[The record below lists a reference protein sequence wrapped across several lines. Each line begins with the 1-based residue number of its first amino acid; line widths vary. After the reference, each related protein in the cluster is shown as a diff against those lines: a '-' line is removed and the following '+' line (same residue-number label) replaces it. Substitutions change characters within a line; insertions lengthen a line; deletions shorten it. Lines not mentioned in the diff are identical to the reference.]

1 LSRRWLIDDGSVG
14 QRSRSRGSPVPLRQ
28 RPESISKDLKSNEI
42 HSDNH
47 VRRSTAVRVS
57 VRAVL
62 SDVPDGLTRRGVERL
77 TPGKPPNPTKRREIT
92 FTYGSVDL
100 ACVAAN
106 PSGNGGAGS
115 FARLPRVGD
124 LLDDGDHSVHDAPA
138 RTSERWPRYVGA
150 RLRIMIGG
158 GFCTNRPGSLRASVV
173 AARRCRPDVFCQM
186 AALRRTGDSGASAR
200 PAGSELGGAL
210 ACAMS
215 TTTVSVRICSY
226 C

>member
-1 LSRRWLIDDGSVG
+1 LRRRWMKDDGSVG

-28 RPESISKDLKSNEI
+28 RPEHISKELKSNEI

-62 SDVPDGLTRRGVERL
+62 SDVPDGVTRRGVERL

-124 LLDDGDHSVHDAPA
+124 LWTTAIT
-138 RTSERWPRYVGA
+138 RCTMPRQE
-150 RLRIMIGG
+150 L
-158 GFCTNRPGSLRASVV
+158 
-173 AARRCRPDVFCQM
+173 
-186 AALRRTGDSGASAR
+186 ASAGR
-200 PAGSELGGAL
+200 G
-210 ACAMS
+210 
-215 TTTVSVRICSY
+215 TSVRAFG
-226 C
+226 